1 MSPKTINEFSS
12 ICIDYVNFRYP
23 GRRRRKV
30 GTMKGCVLNLTDS
43 VAYAVEGAALPGS
56 ISDVCKLTLFDLINA
71 LLRTD

>member
-12 ICIDYVNFRYP
+12 ICIDYVNFRWP
-23 GRRRRKV
+23 GRRRKV
-30 GTMKGCVLNLTDS
+30 GTNEGCVLNLTDS